1 MSAKIVNLNTY
12 RKAKRKAEKKEKEDQ
27 NSARFGREKA
37 EQRRREYEQDRVKA
51 EIDCKQL
58 DDDTSADK

>member
-12 RKAKRKAEKKEKEDQ
+12 RKAKRMAEKEKKADE